1 MAEGSQDRIEEDDFS
16 SGVNGEA
23 GNYFV
28 AYRKSANV
36 LSLLSDSDAGDQ
48 DE

>member
-1 MAEGSQDRIEEDDFS
+1 MAEGWQDRVEEYDFS
-16 SGVNGEA
+16 SGVNGQA
-23 GNYFV
+23 GIYFV
-28 AYRKSANV
+28 AHRKSANV